1 MKVIVA
7 AHPRRRPAVN
17 RIVKHLGRQTA
28 VAWDPDPE
36 GAPSAIRTYRA
47 ALELAGADAAL
58 ILQDD
63 AVPHGEIGLFA
74 DAALRTNGYAL
85 VALYVGDKHGGG
97 PQITR
102 AARRGERYAP
112 MPLGHFVPTVAL
124 AWPAGAA
131 AEFAAWIDRADLR
144 PEQYQDDEAVKLW
157 RLAHGRD
164 AIRAVCSI
172 PSVCRHD
179 NDLPSLLNHG
189 AHGHR
194 DALMPWDTF
203 ARADWRERW

>member
-1 MKVIVA
+1 MRTILA
-7 AHPRRRPAVN
+7 AHPRRRAGVD
-17 RIVKHLGRQTA
+17 RIRKLLGRT
-28 VAWDPDPE
+28 VDVVWDPDPD

-47 ALELAGADAAL
+47 ALELAGGDAAL

-63 AVPHGEIGLFA
+63 ARPHGEIRDFA
-74 DAALRTNGYAL
+74 AAALETNGYAL
-85 VALYVGDKHGGG
+85 VALYVGDKHAGG
-97 PQITR
+97 PVLTR
-102 AARRGERYAP
+102 HARRGDRYATL
-112 MPLGHFVPTVAL
+112 PLGHFVPTVAL

-131 AEFAAWIDRADLR
+131 ADFCAWLTAHPLPDDR
-144 PEQYQDDEAVKLW
+144 YQDDEAVKVW
-157 RLAHGRD
+157 RCAQGRD
-164 AIRAVCSI
+164 AVRAVASI

-179 NDLPSLLNHG
+179 NGLPSLLNHG